1 MVTHEPACA
10 SRARTLHA
18 ELAGIFMR
26 APAAEWESQLSSA
39 GLPCGMVR
47 DVAEA
52 VSLPALEERR
62 LKIEMDIPALP
73 DRSDVAIVNAGFI
86 MSEDGPDVS
95 DPPPLHGQ
103 HTEEVLS
110 SLGFSEEQRRAI
122 RTSPRSS
129 S

>member
-1 MVTHEPACA
+1 MGIAVELRRPA
-10 SRARTLHA
+10 L
-18 ELAGIFMR
+18 
-26 APAAEWESQLSSA
+26 
-39 GLPCGMVR
+39 R
-47 DVAEA
+47 DGTRRRRSGVP
-52 VSLPALEERR
+52 SHLEERR